1 MELAFE
7 QKQRSC
13 LHRTAHLSLAQEQTQ
28 ELIIPDSMPDA
39 SRTLICCAEPEV
51 QSKTNR
57 EGSLLVTGTLRT
69 GCLYADEAGG
79 LQLLTSELPFTVKLE
94 CAELREDTQTLVR
107 CCVRS
112 ADSRL
117 INSRKVLLRVSVLV
131 QADGYE
137 PQTQSMSVLKDPP
150 ACLQLK
156 TQTYETNAPV
166 ELSERAFQVSEELN
180 LPDGRPQIARLVSCL
195 LTPVVQEQGL
205 VGSKAVLKGTANLQ
219 ITYLDNENALRTL
232 SFSVPFSQYCQMEGD
247 YDQDETLESVLL
259 VTGVQLEPVASE
271 QSQKLLFGAGLLAQC
286 MVVQPQALTLCEDAY
301 STKGEF
307 QPQWETQEHTMRLDA
322 QTLREPVRASFP
334 VQAAAVLDCRVYPDA
349 QALERTDDGVTVH
362 VPLRA
367 DLVYTDP
374 DGAVQA
380 ETFRTEVSCHTALSE
395 NGLCEAV
402 CTIQPEGYA
411 SAESVRRDARPDE
424 AAEHAAAV
432 SRHPAHE
439 RKRRALGPCAA
450 VPDDG
455 AVDPAGQSSDAAGGG
470 RRTAAADPHVR
481 REAGI
486 WNNVR
491 STRRSRTART
501 ARSISA
507 SSALCGRENPPL
519 SSASWSSS
527 CCRTSKTSMS
537 ANAPPTSCR
546 SPARAGRS

>member
-69 GCLYADEAGG
+69 CCLYADEAGG

-180 LPDGRPQIARLVSCL
+180 LPDGRPQITRLVSCL

-232 SFSVPFSQYCQMEGD
+232 SFP
-247 YDQDETLESVLL
+247 
-259 VTGVQLEPVASE
+259 
-271 QSQKLLFGAGLLAQC
+271 
-286 MVVQPQALTLCEDAY
+286 
-301 STKGEF
+301 
-307 QPQWETQEHTMRLDA
+307 
-322 QTLREPVRASFP
+322 
-334 VQAAAVLDCRVYPDA
+334 CR
-349 QALERTDDGVTVH
+349 
-362 VPLRA
+362 
-367 DLVYTDP
+367 
-374 DGAVQA
+374 
-380 ETFRTEVSCHTALSE
+380 F
-395 NGLCEAV
+395 
-402 CTIQPEGYA
+402 
-411 SAESVRRDARPDE
+411 
-424 AAEHAAAV
+424 
-432 SRHPAHE
+432 
-439 RKRRALGPCAA
+439 
-450 VPDDG
+450 
-455 AVDPAGQSSDAAGGG
+455 
-470 RRTAAADPHVR
+470 
-481 REAGI
+481 
-486 WNNVR
+486 R
-491 STRRSRTART
+491 STARWRATTIRTKRSNR
-501 ARSISA
+501 
-507 SSALCGRENPPL
+507 
-519 SSASWSSS
+519 
-527 CCRTSKTSMS
+527 CCL
-537 ANAPPTSCR
+537 
-546 SPARAGRS
+546 

>member
-180 LPDGRPQIARLVSCL
+180 LPDGRPQIARLVSCS

-286 MVVQPQALTLCEDAY
+286 MVVQPQALTL
-301 STKGEF
+301 
-307 QPQWETQEHTMRLDA
+307 
-322 QTLREPVRASFP
+322 REPVRASFP

-411 SAESVRRDARPDE
+411 SAGS
-424 AAEHAAAV
+424 
-432 SRHPAHE
+432 
-439 RKRRALGPCAA
+439 
-450 VPDDG
+450 G
-455 AVDPAGQSSDAAGGG
+455 AVELRYDAVFQVQTFSRQTLQNLSGGTLDLTKQQNTQRPSVVIRRMSENAALWDLARQYRTTAQSIQQANHL
-470 RRTAAADPHVR
+470 TQPEAD
-481 REAGI
+481 
-486 WNNVR
+486 
-491 STRRSRTART
+491 
-501 ARSISA
+501 
-507 SSALCGRENPPL
+507 
-519 SSASWSSS
+519 
-527 CCRTSKTSMS
+527 
-537 ANAPPTSCR
+537 
-546 SPARAGRS
+546 AGRLLLIPM

>member
-7 QKQRSC
+7 QKQQSC
-13 LHRTAHLSLAQEQTQ
+13 LRRTAHLSLAQEQTQ

-39 SRTLICCAEPEV
+39 AHTLICYAEPEV

-57 EGSLLVTGTLRT
+57 EGSLLVTGTLRAS
-69 GCLYADEAGG
+69 CLYADETGG

-94 CAELREDTQTLVR
+94 SADLHEETQTLVR

-131 QADGYE
+131 QADGFE
-137 PQTQSMSVLKDPP
+137 PQTESTRVLTDPP

-156 TQTYETNAPV
+156 TQTYEMNALV
-166 ELSERAFQVSEELN
+166 ELAERAFQVSEELN
-180 LPDGRPQIARLVSCL
+180 LPDGRPQIARLVSYS

-219 ITYLDNENALRTL
+219 ITYLDSENALRTL
-232 SFSVPFSQYCQMEGD
+232 NFSVPFSQYCQMEGD

-307 QPQWETQEHTMRLDA
+307 QPQWETQERTMRLDA
-322 QTLREPVRASFP
+322 QVQREPIRASFP
-334 VQAAAVLDCRVYPDA
+334 AQAAAVLDCRVYPDA
-349 QALERTDDGVTVH
+349 QAFERTDDGVTVH

-367 DLVYTDP
+367 DLVYTDS

-380 ETFRTEVSCHTALSE
+380 ETFRTEVSCHTALNE

-402 CTIQPEGYA
+402 CMLQPEGYA
-411 SAESVRRDARPDE
+411 SAGSGTVELRYDAVFQVQTFSRQKLQNLSGGTLDLTRQQNPQRPSVVIRRISENAALWDLARQYRTT
-424 AAEHAAAV
+424 A
-432 SRHPAHE
+432 
-439 RKRRALGPCAA
+439 
-450 VPDDG
+450 
-455 AVDPAGQSSDAAGGG
+455 QSIQQANHL
-470 RRTAAADPHVR
+470 TQPEV
-481 REAGI
+481 EAGRLLLI
-486 WNNVR
+486 
-491 STRRSRTART
+491 
-501 ARSISA
+501 
-507 SSALCGRENPPL
+507 P
-519 SSASWSSS
+519 
-527 CCRTSKTSMS
+527 M
-537 ANAPPTSCR
+537 
-546 SPARAGRS
+546 

>member
-39 SRTLICCAEPEV
+39 SRTLICYAEPEV

-57 EGSLLVTGTLRT
+57 EGSLLVTGTLRA
-69 GCLYADEAGG
+69 GCLYADESGG

-94 CAELREDTQTLVR
+94 NAELREDTQTLVR

-117 INSRKVLLRVSVLV
+117 INSRKVLLRVTVLV

-137 PQTQSMSVLKDPP
+137 PQTESMSTLKDPP

-166 ELSERAFQVSEELN
+166 ELSERVFQVSEELN
-180 LPDGRPQIARLVSCL
+180 LPDGRPQIGRLVSCS
-195 LTPVVQEQGL
+195 LTPIVQEQGL

-219 ITYLDNENALRTL
+219 ITYLDTENALRTL
-232 SFSVPFSQYCQMEGD
+232 SFSVPFSQYCQMEGN
-247 YDQDETLESVLL
+247 YDQDETLESALL

-307 QPQWETQEHTMRLDA
+307 QPQWETQERTMRLDA

-334 VQAAAVLDCRVYPDA
+334 AQAAAVLDCRVYPDA
-349 QALERTDDGVTVH
+349 QALERTDDGVAVH

-367 DLVYTDP
+367 DIVYTDA
-374 DGAVQA
+374 DGAVQS
-380 ETFRTEVSCHTALSE
+380 ETFRTEVSCHTALSVD
-395 NGLCEAV
+395 GLCEAV
-402 CTIQPEGYA
+402 CMLQPEGYA
-411 SAESVRRDARPDE
+411 SAGS
-424 AAEHAAAV
+424 
-432 SRHPAHE
+432 
-439 RKRRALGPCAA
+439 
-450 VPDDG
+450 G
-455 AVDPAGQSSDAAGGG
+455 AVELRYDAVFQVQTFSRQTLQNLSGGTLDLTKQQKTQRPSVVIRRMSENAALWDLARQYRTTAQSIQQANHLTQPEADAGQLLLI
-470 RRTAAADPHVR
+470 P
-481 REAGI
+481 
-486 WNNVR
+486 
-491 STRRSRTART
+491 
-501 ARSISA
+501 
-507 SSALCGRENPPL
+507 
-519 SSASWSSS
+519 
-527 CCRTSKTSMS
+527 M
-537 ANAPPTSCR
+537 
-546 SPARAGRS
+546 